1 MTTEFLIALMFGF
14 GVAGLTF
21 NLKAAPASS
30 LHLRIRVPVAMAQP
44 ISSNQL
50 NPIQNLLTRVRSLN
64 NSRIEKALFELPEII
79 DLLAVCLK
87 AGDGIYQAFE
97 KVVPRSTGALARELD
112 KIMTAVQY
120 GAAFSEEIKKLP
132 NAIPHPQF
140 QEFASKV
147 SLAINRGSPL
157 AQMLKDQGE
166 SARSE
171 IRNLLIRQAGRNETR
186 MLFPLVFLILPVT
199 VLFAIYPSLKLL
211 NFAII

>member
-1 MTTEFLIALMFGF
+1 MTAEFLIALVFGF
-14 GVAGLTF
+14 GVAGLIF
-21 NLKAAPASS
+21 NLKPAPVTS
-30 LHLRIRVPVAMAQP
+30 LDMRIRVPVALATPTERTP
-44 ISSNQL
+44 I
-50 NPIQNLLTRVRSLN
+50 NLMQSLVFRMRSLN
-64 NSRIEKALFELPEII
+64 SPKIERALFELPEII

-97 KVVPRSTGALARELD
+97 KVVPRSTGQLARELG
-112 KIMTAVQY
+112 KILVAVQY

-132 NAIPHPQF
+132 NVLPHPQF
-140 QEFASKV
+140 QELASKV

-171 IRNLLIRQAGRNETR
+171 IKNLLIRQAGRNETR